1 MPENLKIVCPCCD
14 SVLTV
19 DPGTGAILREDR
31 AVKRQFQ
38 SLDDALDE
46 VKTRHREAE
55 DRLSRAMYE
64 ARHRDEILEKKFQE
78 ARKKASES
86 DEPPPRPF
94 DGD

>member
-55 DRLSRAMYE
+55 DRLSRAMHE
-64 ARHRDEILEKKFQE
+64 ARHRDEILEKKFQA